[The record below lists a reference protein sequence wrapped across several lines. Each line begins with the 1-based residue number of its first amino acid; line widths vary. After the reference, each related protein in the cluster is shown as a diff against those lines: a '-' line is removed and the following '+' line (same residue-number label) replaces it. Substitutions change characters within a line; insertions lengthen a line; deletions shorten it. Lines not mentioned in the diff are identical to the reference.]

1 MRSIPNTGLFQA
13 SLESADKV
21 MMSCQFFLDEMEGNA
36 PCIKVLKGHLD
47 GSGSAFNLI
56 GVTMGNLTEETV
68 HFEELDPKAC

>member
-1 MRSIPNTGLFQA
+1 M
-13 SLESADKV
+13 

-68 HFEELDPKAC
+68 RPRHLTRVQDFEELDPKAC